1 MLDFPLWKK
10 LSLWAVTLAASLLAL
25 PSLAGVAG
33 LPWPSGLPNP
43 QVNLGLDLA
52 GGSHLLLEAKS
63 ADVRAQRLE
72 NMEETVRQL
81 MRNASPR
88 IRIGDVST
96 ANGELSFMLEN
107 AADID
112 RARGLIEPAMQ
123 GSSTVREW
131 ELNVVDGQRI
141 VLSQTEAGVEKA
153 IDDAMD
159 SATEVVRRRIDEL
172 GTREPTIIRQGD
184 TRIVVQVPGLQD
196 PAGLKKLLGQT
207 AQLEFKLVDLN
218 ALPSNIQAG
227 VAPAGSEI
235 FPFAPGSGQEGGALA
250 VRRLGGIR
258 GDNLTNAQAGVD
270 QQTNRSVVNITFDGQ
285 GGAKFAK
292 LTTENVGKP
301 FAIILDGQ
309 ILSAPNINEPI
320 QGGRAQISGNF
331 TPESANTLAISLR
344 SGALPVPLAIVEE
357 RTVGPDLG
365 ADSIRKGLL
374 AMGIGSLAVIVLMIA
389 TYGRFGIY
397 ATTALVFN
405 VLMLLGLMA
414 LGGFTLTL
422 PGIAGFVITI
432 GAAVDANVLIN
443 ERIREERARGRRV
456 VAAVETGYKEASRA
470 IWDANLTNVISGVAL
485 FAFGSG
491 PVKGFAV
498 VLVIGIITSVF
509 TGVTLTRMFVAGWLR
524 KARPNDITI

>member
-1 MLDFPLWKK
+1 MLEFPFWKK
-10 LSLWAVTLAASLLAL
+10 LWLWALTLAAAVLAL
-25 PSLAGVAG
+25 PSLANVAG
-33 LPWPSGLPNP
+33 LAWPTCLPNP

-52 GGSHLLLEAKS
+52 GGSHLLLEAK
-63 ADVRAQRLE
+63 AGDVRAQRLE
-72 NMEETVRQL
+72 NMEENVRQL
-81 MRNASPR
+81 MRNANSR

-96 ANGELSFMLEN
+96 GDGRLSFILEN

-123 GSSTVREW
+123 GASTTREW
-131 ELNVVDGQRI
+131 ELSVIDGQRV
-141 VLSQTEAGVEKA
+141 VLDQTDAGVNQA

-184 TRIVVQVPGLQD
+184 TRIVVQVPGLED
-196 PAGLKKLLGQT
+196 PEALKSLLGQT
-207 AQLEFKLVDLN
+207 AQLEFKMVDIN
-218 ALPSNIQAG
+218 ALPENVQAG

-235 FPFAPGSGQEGGALA
+235 FPYASGTLQDGRFEA

-258 GDNLTNAQAGVD
+258 GDSLTGAQAGVD
-270 QQTNRSVVNITFDGQ
+270 EQNRNVVNITFDAA
-285 GGAKFAK
+285 GGRKFAQ
-292 LTTENVGKP
+292 LSTENVGRP
-301 FAIILDGQ
+301 FAIILDGKV
-309 ILSAPNINEPI
+309 LSTPVFEEPI
-320 QGGRAQISGNF
+320 LGGQARISGSF
-331 TPESANTLAISLR
+331 TAESANNLAISLR
-344 SGALPVPLAIVEE
+344 SGALPVPLTVVEE

-365 ADSIRKGLL
+365 ADSIRRGLL
-374 AMGIGSLAVIVLMIA
+374 AMMIGSFAVIALMAA

-397 ATTALVFN
+397 ATIALVFN

-414 LGGFTLTL
+414 LGNFTLTL

-443 ERIREERARGRRV
+443 ERMREERARGRKV
-456 VAAVETGYKEASRA
+456 IAAVETGYKEASRA
-470 IWDANLTNVISGVAL
+470 IWDANLTNFIAGLAL

-498 VLVIGIITSVF
+498 VLIIGLFTSVF
-509 TGVTLTRMFVAGWLR
+509 TAVTLTRMWVAGWLR
-524 KARPNDITI
+524 RARPTDIMI

>member
-1 MLDFPLWKK
+1 MLEFPFWKK
-10 LSLWAVTLAASLLAL
+10 LWLWALTLAAAVLAL
-25 PSLAGVAG
+25 PSLANVAG
-33 LPWPSGLPNP
+33 LAWPASLPNP

-52 GGSHLLLEAKS
+52 GGSHLLLEAK
-63 ADVRAQRLE
+63 AGDVRAQRLE
-72 NMEETVRQL
+72 NMEENVRQL
-81 MRNASPR
+81 MRNANPR

-96 ANGELSFMLEN
+96 GDGRLSFILEN

-123 GSSTVREW
+123 GASTTREW
-131 ELNVVDGQRI
+131 ELSVIDGQRV
-141 VLSQTEAGVEKA
+141 VLDQTDAGVNQA

-184 TRIVVQVPGLQD
+184 TRIVVQVPGLED
-196 PAGLKKLLGQT
+196 PEALKSLLGQT
-207 AQLEFKLVDLN
+207 AQLEFKMVDIN
-218 ALPSNIQAG
+218 ALPENVQAG

-235 FPFAPGSGQEGGALA
+235 FPYASGTLQDGRFEA

-258 GDNLTNAQAGVD
+258 GDSLTGAQAGVD
-270 QQTNRSVVNITFDGQ
+270 EQNRNVVNITFDAA
-285 GGAKFAK
+285 GGRKFAQ
-292 LTTENVGKP
+292 LSTENVGRP
-301 FAIILDGQ
+301 FAIILDGKV
-309 ILSAPNINEPI
+309 LSTPVFEEPI
-320 QGGRAQISGNF
+320 LGGQARISGSF
-331 TPESANTLAISLR
+331 TAESANNLAISLR
-344 SGALPVPLAIVEE
+344 SGALPVPLTVVEE

-365 ADSIRKGLL
+365 ADSIRRGLL
-374 AMGIGSLAVIVLMIA
+374 AMMIGSFAVIALMAA

-397 ATTALVFN
+397 ATIALVFN

-414 LGGFTLTL
+414 LGNFTLTL

-443 ERIREERARGRRV
+443 ERMREERARGRKV
-456 VAAVETGYKEASRA
+456 IAAVETGYKEASRA
-470 IWDANLTNVISGVAL
+470 IWDANLTNFIAGLAL

-498 VLVIGIITSVF
+498 VLIIGLFTSVF
-509 TGVTLTRMFVAGWLR
+509 TAVTLTRMWVAGWLR
-524 KARPNDITI
+524 RARPTDITI

>member
-10 LSLWAVTLAASLLAL
+10 LWLWGLTLAASLLAL
-25 PSLAGVAG
+25 PSLFNVSG
-33 LPWPSGLPNP
+33 LDWPSALPNP

-52 GGSHLLLEAKS
+52 GGSHLLLEAK
-63 ADVRAQRLE
+63 ADDVRSQRLDV
-72 NMEETVRQL
+72 MEETVRQL
-81 MRNASPR
+81 MRNAKPR

-96 ANGELSFMLEN
+96 AGGELSFMLES

-112 RARGLIEPAMQ
+112 RARGLIEPTMQ
-123 GSSTVREW
+123 GQTSVREW
-131 ELNVVDGQRI
+131 ELQVVDGQRV
-141 VLSQTEAGVEKA
+141 VLKQTDAGVNQA
-153 IDDAMD
+153 IDDAMA

-196 PAGLKKLLGQT
+196 PEALKALVGQT
-207 AQLEFKLVDLN
+207 AQLEFKLVAD
-218 ALPSNIQAG
+218 
-227 VAPAGSEI
+227 PAGSQVGVET
-235 FPFAPGSGQEGGALA
+235 FPYAPGTGLDGEMLS

-258 GDNLTNAQAGVD
+258 GENLTGAQAGVD
-270 QQTNRSVVNITFDGQ
+270 PQNNQNVVNITFDAQ

-309 ILSAPNINEPI
+309 VLSAPTIQTPI
-320 QGGRAQISGNF
+320 IGGSAQISGSF
-331 TPESANTLAISLR
+331 TPESANQLAIALR

-374 AMGIGSLAVIVLMIA
+374 AMGIGSLAVIALMMA
-389 TYGRFGIY
+389 TYGRFGVY
-397 ATTALVFN
+397 ATVALVFN

-443 ERIREERARGRRV
+443 ERIREERARGRKV
-456 VAAVETGYKEASRA
+456 IAAVETGYKEASRA
-470 IWDANLTNVISGVAL
+470 IFDANLTNVISGVAL

-498 VLVIGIITSVF
+498 VLVIGIATSVF

>member
-1 MLDFPLWKK
+1 MLEFPFWKK
-10 LSLWAVTLAASLLAL
+10 LWLWALTLAAAVLAL
-25 PSLAGVAG
+25 PSLANVAG
-33 LPWPSGLPNP
+33 LAWPASLPNP

-52 GGSHLLLEAKS
+52 GGSHLLLEAK
-63 ADVRAQRLE
+63 AGDVRAQRLE
-72 NMEETVRQL
+72 NMEENVRQL
-81 MRNASPR
+81 MRNANPR

-96 ANGELSFMLEN
+96 GDGRLSFILEN

-123 GSSTVREW
+123 GASTTREW
-131 ELNVVDGQRI
+131 ELSVIDGQRV
-141 VLSQTEAGVEKA
+141 VLDQTDAGVNQA

-184 TRIVVQVPGLQD
+184 TRIVVQVPGLED
-196 PAGLKKLLGQT
+196 PEALKSLLGQT
-207 AQLEFKLVDLN
+207 AQLEFKMVDIN
-218 ALPSNIQAG
+218 ALPENVQAG

-235 FPFAPGSGQEGGALA
+235 FPYASGTLQDRRFEA

-258 GDNLTNAQAGVD
+258 GDSLTGAQAGVD
-270 QQTNRSVVNITFDGQ
+270 EQNRNVVNITFDAA
-285 GGAKFAK
+285 GGRKFAQ
-292 LTTENVGKP
+292 LSTENVGRP
-301 FAIILDGQ
+301 FAIILDGKV
-309 ILSAPNINEPI
+309 LSTPVFEEPI
-320 QGGRAQISGNF
+320 LGGQARISGSF
-331 TPESANTLAISLR
+331 TAESANNLAISLR
-344 SGALPVPLAIVEE
+344 SGALPVPLTVVEE

-365 ADSIRKGLL
+365 ADSIRRGLL
-374 AMGIGSLAVIVLMIA
+374 AMMIGSFAVIALMAA

-397 ATTALVFN
+397 ATIALVFN

-414 LGGFTLTL
+414 LGNFTLTL

-443 ERIREERARGRRV
+443 ERMREERARGRKV
-456 VAAVETGYKEASRA
+456 IAAVETGYKEASRA
-470 IWDANLTNVISGVAL
+470 IWDANLTNFIAGLAL

-498 VLVIGIITSVF
+498 VLIIGLFTSVF
-509 TGVTLTRMFVAGWLR
+509 TAVTLTRMWVAGWLR
-524 KARPNDITI
+524 RARPTDITI

>member
-25 PSLAGVAG
+25 PSLANVAG
-33 LPWPSGLPNP
+33 LDWPSAIPNP

-52 GGSHLLLEAKS
+52 GGSHLLLEAKES
-63 ADVRAQRLE
+63 DVRAQRLE

-81 MRNASPR
+81 MRGANPR

-96 ANGELSFMLEN
+96 ADGNLSFILEN

-112 RARGLIEPAMQ
+112 RARGLIEPVMQ
-123 GSSTVREW
+123 GQTTVREW
-131 ELNVVDGQRI
+131 ELNVVDGQRM
-141 VLSQTEAGVEKA
+141 VLSQTDAGIAQA

-172 GTREPTIIRQGD
+172 GTREPTIIRQGA

-196 PAGLKKLLGQT
+196 PEALKKLLGQT

-218 ALPSNIQAG
+218 ALPTNIQAG
-227 VAPAGSEI
+227 IAP
-235 FPFAPGSGQEGGALA
+235 PGSQIVPYPEAQGGAIA

-258 GDNLTNAQAGVD
+258 GDNLTGAQAGVD
-270 QQTNRSVVNITFDGQ
+270 PQTNESVVSITFDAQ

-309 ILSAPNINEPI
+309 VLSAPNINEPI
-320 QGGRAQISGNF
+320 IGGSAQISGSF
-331 TPESANTLAISLR
+331 TPESANQLAIALR
-344 SGALPVPLAIVEE
+344 SGALPVPLAVVEE

-374 AMGIGSLAVIVLMIA
+374 AMGIGSLAVIALMMA
-389 TYGRFGIY
+389 TYGRFGVY
-397 ATTALVFN
+397 ATVALVFN
-405 VLMLLGLMA
+405 VLMLLGIMA

-443 ERIREERARGRRV
+443 ERIREERARGRKV

-470 IWDANLTNVISGVAL
+470 IFDANLTNVISGVAL

-498 VLVIGIITSVF
+498 VLIIGIVTSVF

>member
-1 MLDFPLWKK
+1 MLEFPLWKK
-10 LSLWAVTLAASLLAL
+10 LWLWGLTLAASVLAL
-25 PSLAGVAG
+25 PSLFNVAG
-33 LPWPSGLPNP
+33 LDWPSALPNP

-96 ANGELSFMLEN
+96 VDGKLSFMLEN
-107 AADID
+107 ATDID
-112 RARGLIEPAMQ
+112 RARGLIEPVMQ
-123 GSSTVREW
+123 GQTTVREW
-131 ELNVVDGQRI
+131 ELQVVDGQRM
-141 VLSQTEAGVEKA
+141 VLTQTDAGVEQA

-184 TRIVVQVPGLQD
+184 TRIVVQVPGLED
-196 PAGLKKLLGQT
+196 PEALKSLLGQT

-218 ALPSNIQAG
+218 ALPENVQAG
-227 VAPAGSEI
+227 IAPAGSQI
-235 FPFAPGSGQEGGALA
+235 FPYAPGTPQEGMFEA

-258 GDNLTNAQAGVD
+258 GDSLTGAQAGVD
-270 QQTNRSVVNITFDGQ
+270 PNTNQNVVNITFDAQ

-292 LTTENVGKP
+292 LTTDNVGKP
-301 FAIILDGQ
+301 FAIILDGKV
-309 ILSAPNINEPI
+309 LSAPNINEPI
-320 QGGRAQISGNF
+320 IGGRAQIAGSF
-331 TPESANTLAISLR
+331 TPETANQLAIALR
-344 SGALPVPLAIVEE
+344 SGALPVPLAVVEE
-357 RTVGPDLG
+357 RSVGPDLG

-374 AMGIGSLAVIVLMIA
+374 AMAIGSLAVIVLMIS

-397 ATTALVFN
+397 ATVALVFN

-470 IWDANLTNVISGVAL
+470 IADANATNVISGIAL

-509 TGVTLTRMFVAGWLR
+509 TGVTLTRMLVAGWLR
-524 KARPNDITI
+524 KARPNDINI

>member
-10 LSLWAVTLAASLLAL
+10 LSLWTMTLAASLLAL
-25 PSLAGVAG
+25 PSLFNVAG
-33 LPWPSGLPNP
+33 LDWPSALPDP

-52 GGSHLLLEAKS
+52 GGSHLLLEAK
-63 ADVRAQRLE
+63 AGDVRAQRLE

-81 MRNASPR
+81 MRGAKPR

-96 ANGELSFMLEN
+96 ADGKLSFILEN

-112 RARGLIEPAMQ
+112 RARGLIEPVMQ
-123 GSSTVREW
+123 GASTVREW
-131 ELNVVDGQRI
+131 ELSVVDGQRI
-141 VLSQTEAGVEKA
+141 VLTQTDAGVNQA

-184 TRIVVQVPGLQD
+184 TRIVVQVPGLQNPD
-196 PAGLKKLLGQT
+196 ALKKLLGQT

-218 ALPSNIQAG
+218 ALPSNVQAG
-227 VAPAGSEI
+227 IAPPGSEI
-235 FPFAPGSGQEGGALA
+235 VPYAEAQDGAIA
-250 VRRLGGIR
+250 VKRLGGIR
-258 GDNLTNAQAGVD
+258 GDNLTGAQAGFD
-270 QQTNRSVVNITFDGQ
+270 QQTNESIVNISFDAQ

-309 ILSAPNINEPI
+309 VLSAPNINEPI
-320 QGGRAQISGNF
+320 IGGSARISGSF
-331 TPESANTLAISLR
+331 TPESANQLAIALR

-365 ADSIRKGLL
+365 ADSIRQGLI
-374 AMGIGSLAVIVLMIA
+374 AMGIGSLAVIALMVA

-397 ATTALVFN
+397 ATFALVFN
-405 VLMLLGLMA
+405 VLMLLGIMA

-443 ERIREERARGRRV
+443 ERIREERARGRKV
-456 VAAVETGYKEASRA
+456 VSAVETGYTEASRA
-470 IWDANLTNVISGVAL
+470 IWDANLTNVISGIAL

-498 VLVIGIITSVF
+498 VLIIGIATSVF